1 MSSSADAAGE
11 LKQPLLEAR
20 KLSKSFDGN
29 LVLHDVSLA
38 IRPGEVHAVV
48 GENGAGKSTLIK
60 ILGGVY
66 PPDRGELFLDGIEK
80 RLRSPREALASG
92 IVAIH
97 QELSLAKHLSTEENI
112 FLGHFPTRY
121 GAIDRR
127 HMRQRT
133 EQLLGRLSVEVE
145 AGRPVGELSI
155 AQQQMVEIVK
165 ALSVEARVLILDE
178 PTAVLDQDRVKTL
191 FTVIGRL
198 RQQGIGIVYISHH
211 LEEIF
216 QIADRVT
223 VLRDGRLTGSE
234 LVRDVDQD
242 WLVRRMIGRDF
253 PPHSPHQRNSGNPA
267 LELQGL
273 SVPGQFADVS
283 FTVRE
288 GEIVGLA
295 GLVGAGRSE
304 IAQAILGVSR
314 PDSGEIKV
322 FGQSVRI
329 PSPNAAARLGIAYV
343 SEDRKAFGLLP
354 NRPVRENMTI
364 SSLSRFYRFPF
375 LQLGKE
381 RAFVRDMIQR
391 LDIRLDTMRMEIRNL
406 SGGNQQKVLIGR
418 ALAVEPRILIFDEP
432 TRGVDIG
439 AKQEIYAFIEKLVAQ
454 GMAILLISS
463 EMEEILRLS
472 DRVIVLRRG
481 RVASVLSRESASE
494 TTIMRAAALA

>member
-1 MSSSADAAGE
+1 MSSSADAAVE

-20 KLSKSFDGN
+20 KLSKSFEGN
-29 LVLHDVSLA
+29 LVLSDVSLA

-66 PPDRGELFLDGIEK
+66 PADRGELFLDGIEK

-155 AQQQMVEIVK
+155 AQQQMVEIAK

-191 FTVIGRL
+191 FTVIARL

-223 VLRDGRLTGSE
+223 VLRDGKLTGSE
-234 LVRDVDQD
+234 FVCDIDQD

-253 PPHSPHQRNSGNPA
+253 PPHSAHQRNSGKPA
-267 LELQGL
+267 LELEGL

-283 FTVRE
+283 FTLRE

-314 PDSGEIKV
+314 PSTGEIKV

-329 PSPNAAARLGIAYV
+329 PNPNAAARLGIAYV

-364 SSLSRFYRFPF
+364 SSLNRFYRFPF
-375 LQLGKE
+375 LRLGQE
-381 RAFVRDMIQR
+381 RAFVRNMIQR
-391 LDIRLDTMRMEIRNL
+391 LDIRLGAMSMEIRNL

-418 ALAVEPRILIFDEP
+418 ALAVEPRILILDEP

-454 GMAILLISS
+454 GIAILLISS

-472 DRVIVLRRG
+472 DRVVVLRRG
-481 RVASVLSRESASE
+481 RVATVLPRESASE